1 MKKVPCQGTF
11 FCLIA
16 VQEEDRDVRQE
27 DVPARKLRSFF
38 EQFAQRNLA
47 DHVVALLAD
56 ELFVNLR
63 EVQNALHVG
72 LLVAGVDFQRDV
84 GRVVGFLDVV
94 HLLVLVAV
102 VVQPRHDVA
111 QDRRRRGQASRALA
125 EHELPV
131 VAFAADH
138 HAVVFVVNAVD
149 VLVGRH
155 ELGHDEHRE
164 VLVADLDDLRH
175 EFDLHPLLAGVADVR
190 VVDRGDAV
198 GEDSFRSHVGSEGVD
213 RDDDQLEERVV
224 SFDVERGVAL
234 GKSQS
239 LSLRQ
244 RVGIRFGVVEHA
256 REDVVRRTV
265 QNALDLEQ
273 QVVVVVLLEIADHG
287 DRAARRGV
295 VQQCHIVFLLQVDQ
309 LRQVAGEHGL
319 VARNDGDA
327 FLEGRL
333 DDFVGGRRIVDHLH
347 DQVDLRIGEDHFR
360 IGREIG
366 RVDAA
371 GFVRPHADLDDFRM
385 GVAGF
390 AEYLEDAL
398 SDYAEAEKADF
409 DLIHGL
415 DG

>member
-1 MKKVPCQGTF
+1 MLTG
-11 FCLIA
+11 
-16 VQEEDRDVRQE
+16 
-27 DVPARKLRSFF
+27 
-38 EQFAQRNLA
+38 
-47 DHVVALLAD
+47 
-56 ELFVNLR
+56 
-63 EVQNALHVG
+63 
-72 LLVAGVDFQRDV
+72 
-84 GRVVGFLDVV
+84 
-94 HLLVLVAV
+94 
-102 VVQPRHDVA
+102 HDVA
-111 QDRRRRGQASRALA
+111 QDRRRRGQAARALA

-131 VAFAADH
+131 VALAADH
-138 HAVVFVVNAVD
+138 HAVVLVVDAVN
-149 VLVGRH
+149 VLGRRH
-155 ELGHDEHRE
+155 ELRHDEHRE
-164 VLVADLDDLRH
+164 MFVAHLDDLRH
-175 EFDLHPLLAGVADVR
+175 QLDLHVFLTGVLNVR
-190 VVDRGDAV
+190 IVDRRDAV
-198 GEDSFRSHVGSEGVD
+198 GEDALRGDVGSQRMHG
-213 RDDDQLEERVV
+213 DDHQLEQRVV
-224 SFDVERGVAL
+224 ALDVERGIAF
-234 GKSQS
+234 GEAQR
-239 LSLRQ
+239 LRL
-244 RVGIRFGVVEHA
+244 REGVGVGVLVVEDA
-256 REDVVRRTV
+256 REDVVRRAV
-265 QNALDLEQ
+265 QNALDLQQ
-273 QVVVVVLLEIADHG
+273 QVVVVVLLEVADHG